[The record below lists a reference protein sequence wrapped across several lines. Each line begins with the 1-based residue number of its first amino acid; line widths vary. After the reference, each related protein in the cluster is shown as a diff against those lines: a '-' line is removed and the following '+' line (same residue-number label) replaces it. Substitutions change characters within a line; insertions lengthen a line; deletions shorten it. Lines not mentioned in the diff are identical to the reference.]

1 MKLLTLRIE
10 SNLTKISIIIPTIN
24 EANNLPL
31 LLSDLSIIQKVGEII
46 IVDCGSKDK
55 TIDVANIYGAK
66 VYKSKERNRGLQL
79 DLGAK
84 NSKGEWLIFLHAD
97 TRLTNDWFIK
107 IKSVL
112 KRDKNFIYYFKFKL
126 NDKKKIYRV
135 LEILVNFR
143 SRYLK
148 QPYGDQGLIIHKSIY
163 LKNNGFRKIPLM
175 EDVDFFRRLKNKEDL
190 KQLNLPIFTSSR
202 KWERTNIFLQAL
214 KNWNFRRRWLK
225 GESTKSIYSEY
236 YKK

>member
-1 MKLLTLRIE
+1 M
-10 SNLTKISIIIPTIN
+10 SKISIIIPTMN

-31 LLSDLSIIQKVGEII
+31 LLSDLSSIQKEDEII
-46 IVDCGSKDK
+46 IVDCGSEDK
-55 TIDVANIYGAK
+55 TIDISNIYGAK
-66 VYKSKERNRGLQL
+66 VFISKEKNRGLQL
-79 DLGAK
+79 GMGAK

-97 TRLTNDWFIK
+97 TRLTHDWFTK

-112 KRDKNFIYYFKFKL
+112 KGDKNFIYYLELKI
-126 NDKKKIYRV
+126 NDKKIIYRV

-143 SRYLK
+143 SRFFK
-148 QPYGDQGLIIHKSIY
+148 QPYGDQGLIIHRSIY
-163 LKNNGFRKIPLM
+163 NENNGFREIPLM
-175 EDVDFFRRLKNKEDL
+175 EDVDFFRRLKNKKDL

-202 KWERTNIFLQAL
+202 KWEGTNIFVQGL
-214 KNWNFRRRWLK
+214 KNWNLRKRWLK